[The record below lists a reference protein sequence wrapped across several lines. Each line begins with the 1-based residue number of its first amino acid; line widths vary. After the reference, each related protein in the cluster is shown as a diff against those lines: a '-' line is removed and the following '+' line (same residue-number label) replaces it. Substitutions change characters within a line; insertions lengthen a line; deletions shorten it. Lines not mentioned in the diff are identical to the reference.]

1 MSGRSLLRV
10 TWLHKTLMACL
21 LVVPFSAAPLSAAD
35 DWNHNWNYEETH
47 TDARDFVVGGML
59 HVHLTVGDVHIKR
72 GDSNKIQLRYTVK
85 SRRERNVKDAHVDF
99 EVRGN
104 DAMIQFHSPSGGN
117 TQFDVELEVPSN
129 TNLDVHEKVG
139 DVTVDNV
146 EGDKD
151 LELSVGDIHVADEH
165 SQDRAGYRLVRAN
178 TGIGDVNGDGY
189 GETSGWLGKT
199 LKYHGEGK
207 YELRAHVGV
216 GDINLES
223 K

>member
-1 MSGRSLLRV
+1 MPGRLLAHV
-10 TWLHKTLMACL
+10 APLHRTILVCL
-21 LVVPFSAAPLSAAD
+21 LLVPFCSA
-35 DWNHNWNYEETH
+35 HNANGHDWNYEETR
-47 TDARDFVVGGML
+47 TDVHDFVAGGML
-59 HVHLTVGDVHIKR
+59 HVRLSVGDLHIRR
-72 GDSNKIQLRYTVK
+72 GESNKIQLRYTVK
-85 SRRERNVKDAHVDF
+85 SRRERAVKDATADF

-104 DAMIQFHSPSGGN
+104 DATIKFHAPSGGN
-117 TQFDVELEVPSN
+117 TNFDVEIEVPPN

-139 DVTVDNV
+139 DLTVENI

-151 LELSVGDIHVADEH
+151 LELGVGDIHVADEH

-178 TGIGDVNGDGY
+178 AGIGDVNGVGY

-199 LKYHGEGK
+199 LKYRGEGK

-216 GDINLES
+216 GDITLEG